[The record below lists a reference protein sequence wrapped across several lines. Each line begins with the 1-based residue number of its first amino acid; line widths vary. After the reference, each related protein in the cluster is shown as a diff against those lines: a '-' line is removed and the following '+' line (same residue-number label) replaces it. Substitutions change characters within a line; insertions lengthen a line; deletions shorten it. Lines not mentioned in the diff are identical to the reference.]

1 MSHLLLRWKITISPT
16 HILMLYFLDEW
27 LQVWTRG
34 FIKDSVINGT
44 LINTNSIT
52 ADQVTEQRRG

>member
-1 MSHLLLRWKITISPT
+1 MSHLLLRWKIIISPT
-16 HILMLYFLDEW
+16 HIFMLYFLDEW

>member
-16 HILMLYFLDEW
+16 HIFMLYVLDEW

>member
-16 HILMLYFLDEW
+16 HIFMLYFLDEW

-34 FIKDSVINGT
+34 FIKDRVINGT

>member
-16 HILMLYFLDEW
+16 HIFMLYFLDEW

-34 FIKDSVINGT
+34 FIKDSFINGT